1 MPGNDVEVI
10 VIGGGAAGI
19 AAAQRLWTAQVPC
32 LLVEARPRLGGRAL
46 TVTDKLGF
54 ALDLGC
60 GWLHSADR
68 NAWVGIAEKQGA
80 TIDKSVP
87 PWQRRPLT
95 IGFSRA
101 EQDAFDKAR
110 ESFFARVS
118 KAAEEA
124 PDVAASS
131 LLKPG
136 DRWNGLISALATYIS
151 GGELECL
158 SVKDFDAY
166 EDTGVNWRVVT
177 GLGSVIRQHAAG
189 VPAALECPVHRI
201 DHSGKRLRIETA
213 KGVITADRAIVAVP
227 TTILSGEHLV
237 FTPALPRKTQAAAGL
252 PLGLND
258 KLFLALDHAEEFDP
272 DTRVFGHTD
281 RTATAAYHLR
291 PFGRPHIEVYFG
303 GRLPRELESQ
313 GDDALFHFAAS
324 ELAQLFGNDFARRL
338 KPIGLHRWGVD
349 PYARGAY
356 SFALPGCA
364 DGRAVLAE
372 PVDNRLFFA
381 GEACSPHDFSTAHG
395 ALQTGVAAANS
406 VIAARNT

>member
-1 MPGNDVEVI
+1 MPGNDVEVL

-19 AAAQRLWTAQVPC
+19 SAARRLRTAQVPC
-32 LLVEARPRLGGRAL
+32 LLVEARPRLGGRAF
-46 TVTDKLGF
+46 TVTDELGC

-68 NAWVGIAEKQGA
+68 NPWVGIAEKQGA

-95 IGFSRA
+95 IGFSA
-101 EQDAFDKAR
+101 AVHNDFDKAR
-110 ESFFARVS
+110 ESFFALVS
-118 KAAEEA
+118 KAAEETRA
-124 PDVAASS
+124 GAALS
-131 LLKPG
+131 LLQLG

-189 VPAALECPVHRI
+189 APAALECPVHRI
-201 DHSGKRLRIETA
+201 DHSGKRLRIEPA
-213 KGVITADRAIVAVP
+213 KGVMTADRAIVAVP

-237 FTPALPRKTQAAAGL
+237 FTRALPRQTQAAAGL

-291 PFGRPHIEVYFG
+291 SFGRPHIEVYFG
-303 GRLPRELESQ
+303 GRLPRELERQ

-338 KPIGLHRWGVD
+338 KPTGLHRWGVD

-356 SFALPGCA
+356 S
-364 DGRAVLAE
+364 
-372 PVDNRLFFA
+372 
-381 GEACSPHDFSTAHG
+381 
-395 ALQTGVAAANS
+395 
-406 VIAARNT
+406 

>member
-1 MPGNDVEVI
+1 MPGNDVEVL

-19 AAAQRLWTAQVPC
+19 SAARRLRTAQVPC
-32 LLVEARPRLGGRAL
+32 LLVEARPRLGGRAF
-46 TVTDKLGF
+46 TVTDELGF

-68 NAWVGIAEKQGA
+68 NPWVGIAEKQGA

-101 EQDAFDKAR
+101 EQDDFDKAR

-124 PDVAASS
+124 RDVAASS

-136 DRWNGLISALATYIS
+136 DPWNGLISALATYIS

-166 EDTGVNWRVVT
+166 EDTSVNWRVVT

-189 VPAALECPVHRI
+189 LPATLDCPVHRI
-201 DHSGKRLRIETA
+201 DHSGKHLHVETA
-213 KGVITADRAIVAVP
+213 KGTITADRAIIALP
-227 TTILSGEHLV
+227 TTILAREEIT
-237 FTPALPRKTQAAAGL
+237 FTPALPQKTQAAAGL

-258 KLFLALDHAEEFDP
+258 KLFLSLERAEEFDP
-272 DTRVFGHTD
+272 DTRIFGHTD
-281 RTATAAYHLR
+281 RAATAAYHLR

-313 GDDALFHFAAS
+313 GDDAFFHFAAS
-324 ELAQLFGNDFARRL
+324 ELAQLFGNDFSRRL

-364 DGRAVLAE
+364 DGRAVLTE

-381 GEACSPHDFSTAHG
+381 GEACSLHDFSTAHG
-395 ALQTGVAAANS
+395 ALQTGVAAANA

>member
-1 MPGNDVEVI
+1 MPGNDVEVL

-19 AAAQRLWTAQVPC
+19 SAARRLRTAQVPC
-32 LLVEARPRLGGRAL
+32 LLVEARPRLGGRAF
-46 TVTDKLGF
+46 TVTDELGF

-68 NAWVGIAEKQGA
+68 NPWVGIAEKQGA

-95 IGFSRA
+95 IGFSPA
-101 EQDAFDKAR
+101 EQNDFDKAR

-118 KAAEEA
+118 KAAEETR
-124 PDVAASS
+124 DVAALS

-166 EDTGVNWRVVT
+166 EDTSVNWRIVT

-189 VPAALECPVHRI
+189 LPAALDCPVHQI

-213 KGVITADRAIVAVP
+213 KGALTADRAIVAVP
-227 TTILSGEHLV
+227 TTILSGKHIV
-237 FTPALPRKTQAAAGL
+237 FTPSLPQKTQAAAGL

-258 KLFLALDHAEEFDP
+258 KLFLSLELADEFDP
-272 DTRVFGHTD
+272 DTRIFGHTD
-281 RTATAAYHLR
+281 RAATAAYHLR

-303 GRLPRELESQ
+303 GHLPRELESQ
-313 GDDALFHFAAS
+313 GDDAFFRFAAS
-324 ELAQLFGNDFARRL
+324 ELGQLFGGNFAKRL
-338 KPIGLHRWGVD
+338 KQIVIHRWGVD

-372 PVDNRLFFA
+372 PIDNRLFFA

-395 ALQTGVAAANS
+395 ALQSGVAAAEA
-406 VIAARNT
+406 VIAARNA